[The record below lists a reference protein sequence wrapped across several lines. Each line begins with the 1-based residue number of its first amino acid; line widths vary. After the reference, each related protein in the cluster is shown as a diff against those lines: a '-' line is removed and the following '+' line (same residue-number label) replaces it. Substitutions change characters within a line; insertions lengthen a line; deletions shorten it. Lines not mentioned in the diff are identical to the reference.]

1 MKLIK
6 ILIVLVILAG
16 LAGAGMAGL
25 AVWYFGRD
33 LPDYEQLAN
42 YQPPIVTRVYAGDG
56 RLMAEY
62 ATEKRVFIPIK
73 AMPPLVIHAFLAA
86 EDKNFYTHPGVDPLS
101 MLRAAVTDLLHYGS
115 GRRPVGA
122 STITQQVA
130 KNFLLTNEVS
140 LQRKVREALI
150 AVRMEQALSKDRIL
164 ELYLNEIYLGGGAY
178 GIAAAALNYFN
189 KSLDELTPEEAAF
202 LGGLPK
208 APNNYNPLRNPE
220 AARERRNYVLDRM
233 VEAGFLTPEQ
243 GTAAEAKPIKLAH
256 RDETEIVKA
265 DYFTEE
271 VRRELLQRYGDKG
284 LYTSGLAVRTSLDPH
299 LQAIADRAL
308 RDALIAYDRRHG
320 WRGPVTRIDA
330 TGDWQARLKA
340 ITLPAG
346 ADEEAWQLGVV
357 LGTSAAGAEIGLADG
372 SRGQISFDELKWARK
387 ELPDAHTGPVPA
399 QTTDVVT
406 VGDVVLVQPLAPQ
419 GLRTGRTLVAFG
431 LRQMPE
437 ASGAFVAMDPHTGRV
452 LALDG
457 GFSYEMSQFDR
468 ATQAMR
474 QTGSAI
480 KPFVYLAAL
489 DHGFTP
495 STIVL
500 DAPLVL
506 DQGPGLPKWNPS
518 NYERKFYGP
527 VPLLVGLEESLNLVT
542 ARVGAAIGLDA
553 VADSVERF
561 GILDHM
567 PREYSFVIGAGETT
581 PLRLA
586 TAYAMLVNGG
596 KKITPSFIDRVQDR
610 DGVTIF
616 RADTRACEGCTD
628 VAWNGQAPPDLP
640 DNRAQI
646 ADARSVYQVVSM
658 MEGVIQRGTGRSV
671 SVIGKPLAGKT
682 GTTND
687 SNDTWFMGF
696 SPDLVAGVFVGFDQP
711 RSLGQRETGATVA
724 APAFRDFMQAALQ
737 DQPATPFRI
746 PPGIEL
752 VRINPTTGQLA
763 RPDDKNAILE
773 AYKPGTEPSASG
785 AGMVVSGNV
794 PSAGLGLG
802 LDGGGSG
809 DTDGAD
815 SAQPV
820 PASGTGGLY

>member
-1 MKLIK
+1 MKLLK

-16 LAGAGMAGL
+16 LAGAGTAGL

-101 MLRAAVTDLLHYGS
+101 MLRAAVTDALHYGS

-140 LQRKVREALI
+140 LQRKVREALV

-178 GIAAAALNYFN
+178 GVAAAALNYFN

-202 LGGLPK
+202 LAGLPK
-208 APNNYNPLRNPE
+208 APNNYNPQRNPE

-233 VEAGFLTPEQ
+233 VEAGYLTQEQ
-243 GTAAEAKPIKLAH
+243 GAAAEAKPITLRR
-256 RDETEIVKA
+256 RDDAEIVKS

-271 VRRELLQRYGDKG
+271 VRRELLQRYGEKG
-284 LYTSGLAVRTSLDPH
+284 LYASGLAVRTSLDPH
-299 LQAIADRAL
+299 FQGLVNKAL

-320 WRGPVTRIDA
+320 WRGPVTRMEIA
-330 TGDWQARLKA
+330 GDWQARLKA
-340 ITLPAG
+340 VPPPAG
-346 ADEEAWQLGVV
+346 EADAHWQLAVV
-357 LGTSAAGAEIGLADG
+357 LGISAAGADIGLADG
-372 SRGQISFDELKWARK
+372 SRGQIPFDEMKWARK
-387 ELPDAHTGPVPA
+387 PLQDANVGPVPA
-399 QTTDVVT
+399 QTKDVVT
-406 VGDVVLVQPLAPQ
+406 DGDVVLVQALAPQ
-419 GLRTGRTLVAFG
+419 GLRNGKTTATAYG
-431 LRQMPE
+431 LRQIP
-437 ASGAFVAMDPHTGRV
+437 AVSGAFVAMDPHTGRV
-452 LALDG
+452 LALEG

-506 DQGPGLPKWNPS
+506 DQGPGLPKWNPA

-542 ARVGAAIGLDA
+542 ARVGATIGLDA
-553 VADSVERF
+553 VGDSIEHF
-561 GILDHM
+561 GIMDHM

-581 PLRLA
+581 PLKLA

-616 RADTRACEGCTD
+616 RADTRACDGCEN
-628 VAWNGQAPPDLP
+628 VAWNDQAPPGLP
-640 DNRAQI
+640 DNRAQV
-646 ADARSVYQVVSM
+646 DDPRSVYQVVSM
-658 MEGVIQRGTGRSV
+658 MEGVIQRGTGRSIA
-671 SVIGKPLAGKT
+671 VIGKPLAGKT

-687 SNDTWFMGF
+687 SNDTWFVGF

-711 RSLGQRETGATVA
+711 HSLGRRETGASVA
-724 APAFRDFMQAALQ
+724 APAFRDFMQQALA

-752 VRINPTTGQLA
+752 VRINPTTGALA
-763 RPDDKNAILE
+763 RPDEKNAILE
-773 AYKPGTEPSASG
+773 AYKPGTEPSSSNSG
-785 AGMVVSGNV
+785 VVVGGNV
-794 PSAGLGLG
+794 PSGGLGI
-802 LDGGGSG
+802 
-809 DTDGAD
+809 DTSDPDGAD
-815 SAQPV
+815 SPQQRV
-820 PASGTGGLY
+820 PATGTGGLY